1 MCLKMST
8 NLKKKFFYSEWE
20 EFHDMKWRLGLE
32 RSDAIFG
39 FYIQCDPIALTDK
52 WLIETEIQFKMVGKN
67 KNSYIKNW
75 KENFK
80 NKKGRRMLL
89 LKRKEDEKVYVID
102 GNLSVEV
109 TVCIIKTNKF
119 GVEPNRLFDE
129 SQKDLSDV
137 VLVVGDVKFFV
148 LRKFLAGQ
156 SPVFKALL
164 LGKFS
169 ESEMSEIPLAGI
181 DPHDFQYYLEVLH
194 GESAI
199 DDSTVEGILH
209 VADMYET
216 SSVTRKCEEFL
227 LEKSKKSSED
237 MRELAAQYN
246 LMTLKE
252 KVHE

>member
-1 MCLKMST
+1 MHMFLEDKEI
-8 NLKKKFFYSEWE
+8 KKRFLY
-20 EFHDMKWRLGLE
+20 
-32 RSDAIFG
+32 
-39 FYIQCDPIALTDK
+39 
-52 WLIETEIQFKMVGKN
+52 
-67 KNSYIKNW
+67 
-75 KENFK
+75 
-80 NKKGRRMLL
+80 
-89 LKRKEDEKVYVID
+89 D

-148 LRKFLAGQ
+148 LRKFLASQ
-156 SPVFKALL
+156 SPVFKALLL

-227 LEKSKKSSED
+227 LEKSKKSGKKVLE
-237 MRELAAQYN
+237 MAAQYN
-246 LMTLKE
+246 LETLKKKCMSE
-252 KVHE
+252 IKSVADIRAVLPSNVEDLDPKIMAELLKKSLLFH